1 MEQENRSRT
10 YKRRTNITINCS
22 GCGKSFE
29 RIEYEFER
37 KSAQGQT
44 KFFCTESCA
53 KKSIGLARINE
64 FSPFKIIFAA
74 SKSGAKK
81 KKLEFNLT
89 LIELKKKWDEQKG
102 ICPYSKKKMV
112 LPTSASKKTVIPSL
126 KSASL
131 DRIDSSK
138 GYTLDNI
145 EFVTRF
151 VNLGKNTYPGE
162 DVHSFLKEMIEE
174 WNRNKIDSLP
184 NI

>member
-1 MEQENRSRT
+1 MEQKNGNRT
-10 YKRRTNITINCS
+10 YVTMNCS

-29 RIEYEFER
+29 KIQYEYER

-44 KFFCTESCA
+44 NFFCSEACA
-53 KKSIGLARINE
+53 SKSIGLARIDE
-64 FSPFKIIFAA
+64 LSPFKIIFST

-89 LIELKKKWDEQKG
+89 LIELKNKWDEQKG
-102 ICPYSKKKMV
+102 ICPYSKKKML
-112 LPTSASKKTVIPSL
+112 LPSCSSKRKVAPSL

-162 DVHSFLKEMIEE
+162 EVHSFLKEMIEE
-174 WNRNKIDSLP
+174 WNCNEIDSLP
-184 NI
+184 PI